1 MAPTKE
7 LTPEELAEF
16 NGEGGKPVYIAH
28 AGLVYDVTESRM
40 WRTGLHVMRHHAGR
54 DLTADIHAAPHG
66 PEVLA
71 RYTSVAVINTG
82 KTAPRPVPPFLSRLL
97 RQFPVLKR
105 HPHPVTVHFPIVF
118 MVSATIF
125 TLLYLLT
132 GINSF
137 DSTALNCLGAGII
150 FTPAAMATGYYSWW
164 LNYLARPMRPVIIK
178 QRLSV
183 LMLGIAIVV
192 FIWRIVVPDVLVFLS
207 PGSLIY
213 LILIISLFPLV
224 MVIGW
229 FGATLTF
236 PVEGE

>member
-1 MAPTKE
+1 MAPMKE
-7 LTPEELAEF
+7 FNPDDLAEF

-28 AGLVYDVTESRM
+28 GGLVYDVTESRM

-54 DLTADIHAAPHG
+54 DLTADIQAAPHG

-71 RYTSVAVINTG
+71 RYRSVAVFNTG
-82 KTAPRPVPPFLSRLL
+82 QSAPRPVPPFVSRLL
-97 RQFPVLKR
+97 RHFPVLKR
-105 HPHPVTVHFPIVF
+105 HPHPLTVHFPIVF
-118 MVSATIF
+118 LTSATIF

-150 FTPAAMATGYYSWW
+150 FTPAAMATGYYTWW
-164 LNYLARPMRPVIIK
+164 LNYMARPMRPVIIK
-178 QRLSV
+178 QRLSI
-183 LMLGIAIVV
+183 LMLCIAIVV
-192 FIWRIVVPDVLVFLS
+192 FIWRIAVPDILVS
-207 PGSLIY
+207 WRPGGFIY
-213 LILIISLFPLV
+213 LILVISLFPLV